1 MKPYLLESTP
11 ELINRIRI
19 MRYSVIASWVGLLLL
34 LTYTSWATTPP
45 EVRPLV
51 IWLIQCG
58 PLLLFLPGLMKG
70 LIRAHLW
77 LCFLILFYFIQGVL
91 AAFRPDELVTG
102 VIQVMLTLDIF
113 IAATFY
119 CRWEGA
125 RRRGLQQA
133 G

>member
-1 MKPYLLESTP
+1 MKPYLLEDTQ
-11 ELINRIRI
+11 ELANRIRI
-19 MRYSVIASWVGLLLL
+19 MRYSVIASWTGLVLL
-34 LTYTSWATTPP
+34 LTYTSWAMTP
-45 EVRPLV
+45 EGARPLV

-58 PLLLFLPGLMKG
+58 PLLLFLPGLWKG

-91 AAFRPDELVTG
+91 AAFRPDELIVG
-102 VIQVMLTLDIF
+102 VLEIVFTLDLF
-113 IAATFY
+113 VAATMY

-133 G
+133 A